1 MAEKHYRYLKEARTQ
16 KEGHVLFSD
25 PKQELANHRDQA
37 LAKENLSDV
46 QLMQELILRYF
57 ESIEKDLKRDMA
69 TNQPLSKEDI
79 QEVLAK
85 QVTFMEKLQAVY
97 QEEKE
102 QKSPVEKVKELVENA
117 KERYQ
122 QHREAQKEKWKQNVQ
137 TVREAPG
144 QLKAF
149 VTRNVFLAAQ
159 KSLRYLQDGI
169 SQAQQHVEE
178 RIVPSENKKEQ
189 EPGVVHSESQ
199 TPKKEKE
206 EAAYVD
212 TRDQSFSR

>member
-1 MAEKHYRYLKEARTQ
+1 MVEKHYRYLKEARTQ
-16 KEGHVLFSD
+16 KEGRVLFSD

-37 LAKENLSDV
+37 LAKDNLSDV
-46 QLMQELILRYF
+46 QLMQELILRHF

-85 QVTFMEKLQAVY
+85 QVTFMEKLQTVY
-97 QEEKE
+97 EEEKE
-102 QKSPVEKVKELVENA
+102 RKSPVEKVKELVENA

-189 EPGVVHSESQ
+189 EPEVVHSESQ

-206 EAAYVD
+206 ATAYVD
-212 TRDQSFSR
+212 TRGQSFSR